1 MRLTGRAR
9 LSTSALLGSIRRI
22 TRRATAFAKA
32 RPRLAAVIMTAAAA
46 LALIAAAWLRPSVDR
61 DLTVVVRRGNLKI
74 RLTETG
80 VLRPVLSI
88 TYRAPL
94 AGRELEI
101 THLVPEGTRVKKD
114 DLLIRLDTT
123 DLENEKRRVVQDL
136 RQAQLDIQS
145 ARIQRQEATAALESL
160 VDGEGSLGLD
170 ELRSQLQLA
179 ERKVER
185 LASEHSGL
193 KPLLE
198 KGYITRDELERA
210 AYELEQARAELDLAR
225 KKTRVYLERTYPRER
240 ERAQLELAQR
250 TALEEVLEPRVE
262 EARARADALEQAIA
276 GCEIRAERPGLVVY
290 EVLLSA
296 HPRRKIRVG
305 DRVTRSQGLI
315 TIPEVGRMVVEA
327 SVDEASLHKARAGQ
341 SAVIRLDAYPDLRL
355 AGKVSRVGTLARAS
369 ADRPFEEKRF
379 DLVVDVDSTAA
390 ELRPEMSARVDVLAG
405 ERRNV
410 LLLPVNAVFEKEG
423 ILVAY
428 VVKMFGIE
436 ARQVEVGES
445 NELEVE
451 IVAGLREDERVTL
464 LPPPG
469 SVAAEPA
476 AAREGDGGATGLR
489 DANAPLAIR

>member
-1 MRLTGRAR
+1 VQL
-9 LSTSALLGSIRRI
+9 
-22 TRRATAFAKA
+22 
-32 RPRLAAVIMTAAAA
+32 
-46 LALIAAAWLRPSVDR
+46 LRPSVDS
-61 DLTVVVRRGNLKI
+61 DLTISARRGNLKI

-80 VLRPVLSI
+80 VLRPVRSI

-101 THLVPEGTRVKKD
+101 TRLVPEGTRVKKG
-114 DLLIRLDTT
+114 DLLVRLDTT
-123 DLENEKRRVVQDL
+123 DLENERRRIVQDI
-136 RQAQLDIQS
+136 RQAQLDLQS
-145 ARIQRQEATAALESL
+145 AKIQRQEATAALESL

-170 ELRSQLQLA
+170 ELRAQLQLA

-185 LASEHSGL
+185 LSSEHESL

-210 AYELEQARAELDLAR
+210 AYELEQARAELILAR
-225 KKTRVYLERTYPRER
+225 KRTRVYQQRTYPRER

-250 TALEEVLEPRVE
+250 MALEEVLAPRLV
-262 EARARADALEQAIA
+262 EARARAQALEQAIA

-315 TIPEVGRMVVEA
+315 TIPEVGRMVVES
-327 SVDEASLHKARAGQ
+327 SVDEASLHKVRSGQ
-341 SAVIRLDAYPDLRL
+341 SATIRLDAYPDLIL
-355 AGKVSRVGTLARAS
+355 TGKVSRVGTLARAS

-379 DLVVDVDSTAA
+379 DLIVDVDSTPA
-390 ELRPEMSARVDVLAG
+390 ELRPEMSARVDILAG

-410 LLLPVNAVFEKEG
+410 LLLPINAVFEKEG
-423 ILVAY
+423 VLVAY
-428 VVKMFGIE
+428 VVKTFGIE
-436 ARQVEVGES
+436 ARQIAAGES

-451 IVAGLREDERVTL
+451 IVAGLREGERVTL
-464 LPPPG
+464 LPPAA
-469 SVAAEPA
+469 SVAAAPDT
-476 AAREGDGGATGLR
+476 ARKGQNDATKRQEKRSPGATE
-489 DANAPLAIR
+489 LARPHAQ